1 MGGNCK
7 LTKRQYFLF
16 FVLERK
22 FWAQDNLANCAS
34 IDDDTCWRQSSV
46 NSDASTVILED
57 SHIENDVDPNM
68 QSAKDCF
75 SLAVRRNP
83 GDGELR
89 ALAEF
94 AANNSGIIN
103 RINKHAREDARK
115 LVKLEDKIRRLEIR
129 EQVLK
134 TREEVLNSRQFDLD
148 NENARQGSIFWPAR
162 KFPPPL

>member
-1 MGGNCK
+1 M
-7 LTKRQYFLF
+7 
-16 FVLERK
+16 VLELN
-22 FWAQDNLANCAS
+22 FWAHDNLANCAS
-34 IDDDTCWRQSSV
+34 IDDDTCSRHSSV

-57 SHIENDVDPNM
+57 SHIENM

-103 RINKHAREDARK
+103 RINNILCYFA
-115 LVKLEDKIRRLEIR
+115 VI
-129 EQVLK
+129 
-134 TREEVLNSRQFDLD
+134 D
-148 NENARQGSIFWPAR
+148 NCIIFLRFTFSAI
-162 KFPPPL
+162 FLMTGLLTTS

>member
-1 MGGNCK
+1 M
-7 LTKRQYFLF
+7 
-16 FVLERK
+16 VLELNL
-22 FWAQDNLANCAS
+22 WAQDNLANCAS
-34 IDDDTCWRQSSV
+34 IDDDTCSRHSSV

-57 SHIENDVDPNM
+57 SHIENM

-103 RINKHAREDARK
+103 RINNILCYFAVIDNCIIFFAFHLLCDILDDRIVDDLVAGGRQAGGDAASHFVYLYMYVSGSSNLLPFLLCK
-115 LVKLEDKIRRLEIR
+115 CKFQDKIA
-129 EQVLK
+129 K
-134 TREEVLNSRQFDLD
+134 
-148 NENARQGSIFWPAR
+148 GM
-162 KFPPPL
+162 